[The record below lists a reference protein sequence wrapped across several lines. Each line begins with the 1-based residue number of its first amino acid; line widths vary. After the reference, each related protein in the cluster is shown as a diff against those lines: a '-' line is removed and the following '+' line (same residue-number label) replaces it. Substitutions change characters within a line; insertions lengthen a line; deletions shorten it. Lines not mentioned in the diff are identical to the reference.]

1 MKKSKSISKKLSAI
15 IVGLFLVLFLVYS
28 TVTSNILYKQ
38 SLKDAESS
46 TLVDAKL
53 AASLIGDRFQKVS
66 EMLNTTKNVIEL
78 SERTNRLVGEEL
90 LQLLEANLENN
101 EDVFGTSLLIENDVI
116 EGETLPSNLMDS
128 SNRFIPYLFKNGSSI
143 MTEKLDNYEGND
155 VAWYTVPKNEKR
167 AVLTEPYI
175 YELAGETVL
184 MTTIAVPLTTSDGTF
199 FGVITADLT
208 IDFLGEI
215 VKTVAPPGGYASVI
229 TDEGTLIVNSL
240 NDKMNGSNM
249 QDQIDWSGVK
259 ESLDSGQVGSLYVD
273 SKSLGGQAFNAFAPM
288 FIEGT
293 DETWSIQL
301 VLPKTKILETFNQ
314 ILFVNIISAI
324 IMVVLMAAVSVW
336 FIFRQLKPLKFL
348 RESIELAATGDL
360 TKKVEEVYIKSDEI
374 GAVASAYNNMLV
386 KTNDAIQTV
395 LRSSTLL
402 YKNSNSIHE
411 VFDEVVASSE
421 EVSVATNE
429 IAQGAAKQSE
439 DTEQTNDLMMLL
451 SDQIESLKLI
461 SSQMDELSLKTKV
474 STEDGIKEVIRLREQ
489 NIQTNEMNNKVQNQ
503 IETLTL
509 NITNINQVIGSIQG
523 ITEQTNLLALNASIE
538 AARAGEHGK
547 GFAVVAEEVRKLAEQ
562 SKRETEVIKQ
572 IVQGI
577 VLESKQTVSIIS
589 ENVEMMQAQN
599 QSVRSTEEAF
609 NNNKVLTA
617 DIELAIHQLVV
628 ELSSMLEN
636 KNNAIMAV
644 QNISAVSEETAAS
657 AEQVSASAND
667 QQTELE
673 KVGNSITHMN
683 TIAEELQEV
692 VNRFKL

>member
-1 MKKSKSISKKLSAI
+1 MKKNKSISKKLSVLI
-15 IVGLFLVLFLVYS
+15 IGLFLILFLIYS
-28 TVTSNILYKQ
+28 TVTSTILYNQ
-38 SLKDAESS
+38 SIKDAESS

-53 AASLIGDRFQKVS
+53 AASLIRDRFQKVN
-66 EMLNTTKNVIEL
+66 EMLNTTKNIIEL
-78 SERTNRLVGEEL
+78 SERNNRLEGEEL
-90 LQLLEANLENN
+90 VQILQTGLEKND
-101 EDVFGTSLLIENDVI
+101 DVFGVSLILESSVTNS
-116 EGETLPSNLMDS
+116 ESFPSNLKDS
-128 SNRFIPYLFKNGSSI
+128 SDRFIPYLFRNGTSI
-143 MTEKLDNYEGND
+143 TTEKLMNYDTKD
-155 VAWYTVPKNEKR
+155 VAWYNIPKNEKQ
-167 AVLTEPYI
+167 AILTEPYM
-175 YELAGETVL
+175 YEIAGDSVF
-184 MTTIAVPLTTSDGTF
+184 MTTIAVPLLTKEGSF

-208 IDFLGEI
+208 IDFLEEAI
-215 VKTVAPPGGYASVI
+215 KTIAPSGGYAGVI
-229 TDEGTLIVNSL
+229 TDNGTLIVNSV
-240 NDKMNGSNM
+240 NEKMNGSNM
-249 QDQIDWSGVK
+249 QEQINWTGVK
-259 ESLDSGQVGSLYVD
+259 KNLDSGHEDSLYVD
-273 SKSLGGQAFNAFAPM
+273 SKSLNEQAFNAFAPM
-288 FIEGT
+288 LLEGT

-301 VLPKTKILETFNQ
+301 VLPKSKILETFTQ
-314 ILFVNIISAI
+314 ILFVNIIGAI
-324 IMVVLMAAVSVW
+324 IMVVLMAMVSVW

-348 RESIELAATGDL
+348 RESIELAANGDL
-360 TKKVEEVYIKSDEI
+360 TRKVEDVYIKPDEI

-386 KTNDAIQTV
+386 KTNDAIQIV
-395 LRSSTLL
+395 LDSSTLL
-402 YKNSNSIHE
+402 YETSNNVHE

-439 DTEQTNDLMMLL
+439 DTDETNHLMIQL
-451 SDQIESLKLI
+451 SDQIDSLQTI
-461 SSQMDELSLKTKV
+461 SAQMDELSLKTKV

-489 NIQTNEMNNKVQNQ
+489 NIQTNEMNSKVQIQ

-562 SKRETEVIKQ
+562 SKRETEVINQ

-577 VLESKQTVSIIS
+577 MLESKQTVSIIS
-589 ENVEMMQAQN
+589 ENAEMMQAQN

-617 DIELAIHQLVV
+617 DIELAINQLVG
-628 ELSSMLEN
+628 ELSSMIEN

-644 QNISAVSEETAAS
+644 QNISAISEETAAS

>member
-1 MKKSKSISKKLSAI
+1 MKKTKSISKKLSAI
-15 IVGLFLVLFLVYS
+15 IVGLFLVLFLIYS
-28 TVTSNILYKQ
+28 TVTSTILYNQ
-38 SLKDAESS
+38 SMKDAESS
-46 TLVDAKL
+46 TMVDAKL

-66 EMLNTTKNVIEL
+66 EMLYTTKNVIEL
-78 SERTNRLVGEEL
+78 SERNNRLLGEEL
-90 LQLLEANLENN
+90 VQILQTNLENN
-101 EDVFGTSLLIENDVI
+101 DDVFGVSLLLESGVI
-116 EGETLPSNLMDS
+116 EGETLPSNLKDS
-128 SNRFIPYLFKNGSSI
+128 SDRFIPYLFKSGTSI
-143 MTEKLDNYEGND
+143 VTEKLMNYDDKD
-155 VAWYTVPKNEKR
+155 VAWYNVPKNEKR
-167 AVLTEPYI
+167 AILTEPYM
-175 YELAGETVL
+175 YELAGESVP
-184 MTTIAVPLTTSDGTF
+184 MTTIAVPLLTNEGTF

-208 IDFLGEI
+208 IDFLGEVVTTI
-215 VKTVAPPGGYASVI
+215 APPGGYASVI
-229 TDEGTLIVNSL
+229 TNEGILIVNSI

-249 QDQIDWSGVK
+249 EDAIDWSGVK
-259 ESLDSGQVGSLYVD
+259 KDLDSGHEGSLYVD
-273 SKSLGGQAFNAFAPM
+273 SKSLKEQAFNAFAPM
-288 FIEGT
+288 VLEGT

-301 VLPKTKILETFNQ
+301 VLPKSKILDTFSQ
-314 ILFVNIISAI
+314 ILFVNIIGAI
-324 IMVVLMAAVSVW
+324 IMVILMAAVSVW
-336 FIFRQLKPLKFL
+336 FIFRQLRPLKFL

-360 TKKVEEVYIKSDEI
+360 TRKVDDVYIKPDEI

-386 KTNDAIQTV
+386 KTNDAIHTV
-395 LRSSTLL
+395 LGSSTLL
-402 YKNSNSIHE
+402 YKTSNSVHE

-421 EVSVATNE
+421 EVSIATNE

-439 DTEQTNDLMMLL
+439 DTEETNHLMMQL
-451 SDQIESLKLI
+451 SDQIESLITI
-461 SSQMDELSLKTKV
+461 SAQMDELSLKTKV

-489 NIQTNEMNNKVQNQ
+489 NTQTNEINSKVQTQ

-509 NITNINQVIGSIQG
+509 NIGNINQVIGSIQG

-577 VLESKQTVSIIS
+577 MLESKQTVSIIT

-599 QSVRSTEEAF
+599 QSVRSTEVAF
-609 NNNKVLTA
+609 NNNKALTA
-617 DIELAIHQLVV
+617 DIELAINQLVD

-636 KNNAIMAV
+636 KNNAIMAI
-644 QNISAVSEETAAS
+644 QNISAISEETAAS

-673 KVGNSITHMN
+673 RVGNSITHMN